1 MGMAKEQQTEI
12 DEQGWAP
19 TDLSICVECVEDR
32 ALKNA
37 VSDSASAQDE
47 CSFCG
52 QQNAAE
58 FDLVVGMFV
67 DGIKN
72 EFSDIDD
79 EGVAYDSREGGYQ
92 ISDNQRWDT
101 WDLIENYS
109 DSFAQEKEEEIVES
123 LKDSMQHRIWV
134 KRDFFSVGPD
144 IAMADAWEKL
154 CEQVKYKTRYVFWL
168 ADSRKTK
175 SYPSAGEITPA
186 EVLDHIGEVVD
197 SQLNLI
203 STLKRGTTFWRARTH
218 HEGKLDA
225 GIPAGE
231 LGTSPRQ
238 YAKAP
243 NRMSPAGIPMFYG
256 AEDQITAIAEVSA
269 HTPRESD
276 HVTFGRFRLEKDI
289 AVLDLTKLPAEPSI
303 FCPELGRLRR
313 EIRFLHKFVEQLGR
327 KIKDEDQPID
337 YIPTQLVTEF
347 FMQAHMRA
355 NNEPVIGLLYNS
367 TANPGGLACVL
378 DIPNNCCLEEN
389 ATNTRDDD
397 APTLVLERKT
407 VETRLRQN

>member
-1 MGMAKEQQTEI
+1 MGMAKEQQTKI
-12 DEQGWAP
+12 GDQGWAP
-19 TDLSICVECVEDR
+19 TGLSICVECVEDR

-52 QQNAAE
+52 QQNAAT

-72 EFSDIDD
+72 EFNNIDD
-79 EGVAYDSREGGYQ
+79 ENIAYDSREGGYQ
-92 ISDNQRWDT
+92 ISDNQTCDT
-101 WDLIENYS
+101 WDLIEDYS

-123 LKDSMQHRIWV
+123 LKESMQHRTWV
-134 KRDFFSVGPD
+134 KRDFFSEGRD

-197 SQLNLI
+197 NQLRLI

-218 HEGKLDA
+218 PKGKLNA
-225 GIPAGE
+225 EIPAGE
-231 LGTSPRQ
+231 LGTSPRH

-269 HTPRESD
+269 HTSRESD

-303 FCPELGRLRR
+303 FCPKLGRLRR
-313 EIRFLHKFVEQLGR
+313 EILFLHKFVEQLGL
-327 KIKDEDQPID
+327 KIDDKDQPVD

-347 FMQAHMRA
+347 FMQAHTRA

-378 DIPNNCCLEEN
+378 DIPNHCCLEEN
-389 ATNTRDDD
+389 ATHTHD
-397 APTLVLERKT
+397 APTLVLERTT
-407 VETRLRQN
+407 VRTRPL

>member
-1 MGMAKEQQTEI
+1 MFMGMAKNLQIEI

-32 ALKNA
+32 TLKNA
-37 VSDSASAQDE
+37 VSGSASAQDE

-52 QQNAAE
+52 RQNAVA

-72 EFSDIDD
+72 EFNNIDD
-79 EGVAYDSREGGYQ
+79 ESVAYDSREGGYQ

-101 WDLIENYS
+101 WDLVEDFS
-109 DSFAQEKEEEIVES
+109 DSFARKDIVES
-123 LKDSMQHRIWV
+123 LRKSMQDRIWV
-134 KRDFFSVGPD
+134 KRDVFSLGPD
-144 IAMADAWEKL
+144 IAMADAWENL

-168 ADSRKTK
+168 ADSRKTN

-186 EVLDHIGEVVD
+186 EVLDHIGEVID
-197 SQLNLI
+197 SQLGLI

-218 HEGKLDA
+218 PEGELDA
-225 GIPAGE
+225 DIPAGE

-256 AEDQITAIAEVSA
+256 AEDQITAITEVSA
-269 HTPRESD
+269 HTPLESD

-303 FCPELGRLRR
+303 FCPQLGHLRR
-313 EIRFLHKFVEQLGR
+313 EIRFLHKFVEQLGL
-327 KIKDEDQPID
+327 KIDDEDQPID

-347 FMQAHMRA
+347 FMQAHKRA

-378 DIPNNCCLEEN
+378 DIPNDCCLEEN
-389 ATNTRDDD
+389 AANTRDDD
-397 APTLVLERKT
+397 APTLVLERRT
-407 VETRLRQN
+407 VETRPLQN